1 MRLGSLCSVPA
12 LMSAGVGVGAAKDY
26 KSPWRWGKQTGD
38 KAEVEVAAA
47 PVSISRCMDEQTVVC
62 SYNGIIY
69 YPFLEKREIR
79 TLAETGMTLGI
90 MLSDISPSLK
100 DSYCLIPLIGG
111 T

>member
-1 MRLGSLCSVPA
+1 
-12 LMSAGVGVGAAKDY
+12 MSAGVGVGTAKDY
-26 KSPWRWGKQTGD
+26 KSPWRQGKQTGVNTG
-38 KAEVEVAAA
+38 VEMAAA
-47 PVSISRCMDEQTVVC
+47 PVSINRCINEQTVVC

-79 TLAETGMTLGI
+79 THAQTGMTLGI
-90 MLSDISPSLK
+90 MLSDISQSLK